1 MTKLEKLV
9 ASLLRDA
16 GDYPYADI
24 EKIAH
29 AFGFEEVRSKG
40 SHHTFRHADGRQLPT
55 IAKKGGNRVKKIY
68 VKKIVKQLELQEW
81 YEQRKE

>member
-9 ASLLRDA
+9 ASLLKDA

-24 EKIAH
+24 EKIAN

-55 IAKKGGNRVKKIY
+55 IAKKAETESKKY
-68 VKKIVKQLELQEW
+68 T
-81 YEQRKE
+81 